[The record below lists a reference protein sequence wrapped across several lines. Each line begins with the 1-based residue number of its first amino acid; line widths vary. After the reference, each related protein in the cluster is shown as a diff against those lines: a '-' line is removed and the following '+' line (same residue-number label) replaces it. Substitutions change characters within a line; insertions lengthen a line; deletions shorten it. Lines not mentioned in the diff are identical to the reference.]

1 MIVFWFFGFCLI
13 SLEIYLLIHT
23 RNMYE
28 ESVFRVWHL
37 LCMLAISLVPFL
49 NIICGVIIGTGLAI
63 SYGDGYWKLNINNKI
78 WKFLN
83 KKI

>member
-1 MIVFWFFGFCLI
+1 MIIFWVFGFFLI
-13 SLEIYLLIHT
+13 SFEIYLLIHT
-23 RNMYE
+23 RDLYE

-37 LCMLAISLVPFL
+37 LCMLAISIVPFL
-49 NIICGVIIGTGLAI
+49 NFICSVAIGIYLSI
-63 SYGDGYWKLNINNKI
+63 KYGDEDWKLYINNKI

>member
-1 MIVFWFFGFCLI
+1 MITLWFIGFCLI

-49 NIICGVIIGTGLAI
+49 NVICSVAI
-63 SYGDGYWKLNINNKI
+63 SMWLYCRYGDGDWELKI
-78 WKFLN
+78 DSKFLKFLN